1 MPTPIKSNAKA
12 TTAPPSKKAP
22 WYLHLSTHDKTLFLK
37 HLTVMLEAGIPLRN
51 ALKTILLQKNSSTL
65 KYVVETAAKD
75 LADGR
80 QLSYTLNKFPQLFD
94 SFFISSIQV
103 GESSGTLSTTLQ
115 YLGKQ
120 MEKSASLK
128 SQVRGALIYPFIVLL
143 GAIGIAIYL
152 AFFLLPQLLPLFQ
165 TLAVDLPL
173 STRVLLWTTTAIR
186 TQWPFLLFGT
196 LGLIGAVY
204 AVWRLSFAVRLLC
217 HRVLLFLPVA
227 GHLSREIQI
236 NQFARV
242 LGTLLTSGTHIVDAL
257 EIASSAATNLVYQQ
271 QFKQMQE
278 AVKRGETM
286 TAELTK
292 HPHLFSHTVISLV
305 TIGEQTGSLPKSLM
319 TLGEFSERDIE
330 DTIKNLTILIEPFI
344 LLLMG
349 ALVGFIALSIIT
361 PIYQLTQGVVR

>member
-1 MPTPIKSNAKA
+1 MPIIPKEKPEASKA
-12 TTAPPSKKAP
+12 LPPKKAP
-22 WYLHLSTHDKTLFLK
+22 FYLHLSTHDKTLFLK

-51 ALKTILLQKNSSTL
+51 ALKTILLQNNSTTL
-65 KYVVETAAKD
+65 KHVVETAVKD
-75 LADGR
+75 LSDGR
-80 QLSYTLNKFPQLFD
+80 QMTYTLNKFPQLFD
-94 SFFISSIQV
+94 SFFVNSIQV

-115 YLGKQ
+115 YLGRQ

-128 SQVRGALIYPFIVLL
+128 NQVRGALIYPFIVLL
-143 GAIGIAIYL
+143 GAVGIAIYL

-165 TLAVDLPL
+165 TLSVDLPA

-196 LGLIGAVY
+196 LGLMVGIAI
-204 AVWRLSFAVRLLC
+204 VWHVSFAVRFMC
-217 HRVLLFLPVA
+217 HRILLFLPVA

-242 LGTLLTSGTHIVDAL
+242 LGTLLTGGTHIVDAL
-257 EIASSAATNLVYQQ
+257 RIAANAATNLVYRRHFQQ
-271 QFKQMQE
+271 MMEGVQ
-278 AVKRGETM
+278 RGETM
-286 TAELTK
+286 TAELNK

-305 TIGEQTGSLPKSLM
+305 TIGEQTGTLPKSLM
-319 TLGEFSERDIE
+319 ALGEFSERDIE
-330 DTIKNLTILIEPFI
+330 DTIKNLTVLIEPFI

-349 ALVGFIALSIIT
+349 VLVGFIALSIIT